1 MKIVLLFFFLMS
13 GILSMSKRS
22 QPAGADDLTS
32 STNQSQWSQDHR
44 ICMNY
49 KCYYNTYVPSYLLQ
63 MVQTASV
70 SMTMRIVCVV
80 VEGRIRV
87 METVVQNTKE
97 NSGAIFTNS
106 VGVAT
111 RCPVDKNLG
120 LTGHGKPVPKSERD
134 RKCA

>member
-1 MKIVLLFFFLMS
+1 MFGKKESGQLETTIPWKKKYIKMKIVLLFFFLMS
-13 GILSMSKRS
+13 GIISMSKRS

-80 VEGRIRV
+80 VE
-87 METVVQNTKE
+87 
-97 NSGAIFTNS
+97 
-106 VGVAT
+106 
-111 RCPVDKNLG
+111 C
-120 LTGHGKPVPKSERD
+120 
-134 RKCA
+134 

>member
-1 MKIVLLFFFLMS
+1 MHPVIKIFKESASQVLRLVPPQV
-13 GILSMSKRS
+13 G
-22 QPAGADDLTS
+22 
-32 STNQSQWSQDHR
+32 NQSQWSQDHR

-70 SMTMRIVCVV
+70 SMTMRFVCV
-80 VEGRIRV
+80 IRLCRKV

-106 VGVAT
+106 VPVVT
-111 RCPVDKNLG
+111 LCPVDENLG
-120 LTGHGKPVPKSERD
+120 LTGHGKPVPKSPHVGH
-134 RKCA
+134 